1 MQAALPGISLPHSQL
16 RAEMPGS
23 KAHLSEALIAD
34 SDSDPNGDH
43 TTVAAKRPVSNL
55 QKSSQSAKQD
65 PTKKRKH
72 GSPNSFSTESSIKHA
87 AISKPQSK
95 PSQERHGSESNSSSG
110 RDKDEDDSGSDD
122 SASEAEQSRGAPV
135 TTFSSTPVP
144 AAPYK
149 PPADFKA
156 ATVTPQHAL
165 DKESLPG
172 KQIWYITAPASVPL
186 SLIKDVSIRNDTA
199 RASILSDKT
208 AEYGLIE
215 EPNGENGENLLLIPS
230 PENIGYRPLGTR
242 IEKTF
247 HLQQLVELPASA
259 QRNRVA
265 DNGAITAP
273 KTHVKMVRQ
282 QPEGLRMRYHPFGE
296 EPSSEDTDEAPR
308 FRLPQMNSAE
318 FSPQAKTPS
327 ANNAKSSPLKAGLKE
342 GKAQKK
348 AKLTSIVSEASVLS
362 QRSIPNRSM
371 DMLRLE
377 SQSSHRLSSRSKS
390 RETSEEKAKRREEKK
405 RKREMTDDK
414 PNRTSDKGEERAQ
427 NREYERKQLTANGI
441 DQKSLEEATPKKKR
455 KKRKSEATDMP

>member
-1 MQAALPGISLPHSQL
+1 
-16 RAEMPGS
+16 AEMPGP

-34 SDSDPNGDH
+34 SDSDPNVDH
-43 TTVAAKRPVSNL
+43 TTAAAKRPVSNL

-72 GSPNSFSTESSIKHA
+72 GSPDAFSTEPSIKHA
-87 AISKPQSK
+87 AISKPQSRH
-95 PSQERHGSESNSSSG
+95 PQERHRSESNSSSS
-110 RDKDEDDSGSDD
+110 RDKDEDESGSDD
-122 SASEAEQSRGAPV
+122 SASEAEQSRGAPYVASASITMIRLYKRV
-135 TTFSSTPVP
+135 TTSSSTPVP

-165 DKESLPG
+165 DKESLQG

-186 SLIKDVSIRNDTA
+186 SLIKDVSIRNVTA
-199 RASILSDKT
+199 RTSILSYKT

-215 EPNGENGENLLLIPS
+215 QPNGEKGEKLLLIPS
-230 PENIGYRPLGTR
+230 TENIGYRPLGTH

-265 DNGAITAP
+265 ANGAITAR

-308 FRLPQMNSAE
+308 FRLPPMNSAE

-327 ANNAKSSPLKAGLKE
+327 ANNAKSSRLKAGPKE
-342 GKAQKK
+342 GKTQKK
-348 AKLTSIVSEASVLS
+348 AKLTSIVSEASALS
-362 QRSIPNRSM
+362 QGSIPNRSM
-371 DMLRLE
+371 DMIRLE
-377 SQSSHRLSSRSKS
+377 SQSNHPLSSRSKS
-390 RETSEEKAKRREEKK
+390 RETSEEKAKRRVEKK
-405 RKREMTDDK
+405 RKREMTDDE
-414 PNRTSDKGEERAQ
+414 PNRTSDKGEEHAQ
-427 NREYERKQLTANGI
+427 NREYKRKHLTANGI